1 MFTQT
6 ITPTLIVKRY
16 KCHWI
21 EYNGIRNNVYRRRI
35 LHGETL
41 TEVKEKAIMLYG
53 ELPSLI
59 IRI

>member
-41 TEVKEKAIMLYG
+41 AEVKEKAIILHGSKPNMVV
-53 ELPSLI
+53 
-59 IRI
+59 RI